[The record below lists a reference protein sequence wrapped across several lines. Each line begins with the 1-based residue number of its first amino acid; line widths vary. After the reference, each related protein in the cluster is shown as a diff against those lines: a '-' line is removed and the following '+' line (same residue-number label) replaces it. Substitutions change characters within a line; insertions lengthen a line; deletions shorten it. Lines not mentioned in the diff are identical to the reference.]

1 MNVTAINSV
10 KSNSFLNADLI
21 WNLQGAK
28 DKQEVTRFLKRFETS
43 LCVMAASTNQLYS
56 NYTIEQS
63 SHHDRLMVLPAP
75 YAYHDTFQNIT
86 AEAMVSTN
94 LFVVPG
100 SVIAAGN
107 SNLYLAWRKAGEE
120 RFCTMPLGQGLER
133 LMHLGTAD
141 EPFLPVIT
149 TSDLRYL
156 RQKTPIMHLNRL
168 DINKLGH
175 LSSFQISDIQTTI
188 EAKVCCIQK
197 AA

>member
-1 MNVTAINSV
+1 MNVTAINTV
-10 KSNSFLNADLI
+10 SNRSFLNADLL
-21 WNLQGAK
+21 WNLQGAN
-28 DKQEVTRFLKRFETS
+28 DKQEVTRFLKRFESS
-43 LCVMAASTNQLYS
+43 LCVLAGSVKQLYS

-63 SHHDRLMVLPAP
+63 SHHDRLMVIPAP
-75 YAYHDTFQNIT
+75 HAYHDTFNNIT

-107 SNLYLAWRKAGEE
+107 PNLYLAWRKAGED
-120 RFCTMPLGQGLER
+120 RFSTMPLGQGLER

-175 LSSFQISDIQTTI
+175 LSNFQISDIQNTI
-188 EAKVCCIQK
+188 EAKVFCLQK